1 MRARDLM
8 TSPVICVGLDATV
21 RDVAKLIVEKRISAV
36 PILDGAGKLAG
47 IVTEGDLLRR
57 VESGTENRYSWW
69 VHMLAG
75 SHAVAADYVK
85 SHSVKVSDVM
95 TRDVVTAAPETSV
108 YDIAGLIEEKHVK
121 RIPIL
126 DADGATVGIISRSN
140 IVQLV
145 AGARPWIEVTLA
157 DETIRSDLMS
167 KLKAMPLAHPHHLSI
182 TVSNGIVDIWGGVE
196 SNDERNAIRVA
207 AESQP
212 GVSSVNDHLL
222 EMPIF
227 GT

>member
-1 MRARDLM
+1 
-8 TSPVICVGLDATV
+8 
-21 RDVAKLIVEKRISAV
+21 
-36 PILDGAGKLAG
+36 LDGAGKLAG

-167 KLKAMPLAHPHHLSI
+167 KLKAMPWAHPHHLSI

-207 AESQP
+207 AEAQP

>member
-1 MRARDLM
+1 
-8 TSPVICVGLDATV
+8 
-21 RDVAKLIVEKRISAV
+21 
-36 PILDGAGKLAG
+36 
-47 IVTEGDLLRR
+47 
-57 VESGTENRYSWW
+57 
-69 VHMLAG
+69 
-75 SHAVAADYVK
+75 
-85 SHSVKVSDVM
+85 
-95 TRDVVTAAPETSV
+95 VTAAPETSV

-167 KLKAMPLAHPHHLSI
+167 KLKAMPWAHPHHLSI

-207 AESQP
+207 AEAQP

>member
-1 MRARDLM
+1 MKARDLM
-8 TSPVICVGLDATV
+8 TSPVICVGLSATA

-36 PILDGAGKLAG
+36 PVLDAAGKLVG

-75 SHAVAADYVK
+75 NHAVAADYVK
-85 SHSVKVSDVM
+85 SHSIKVSDIM
-95 TRDVVTAAPETSV
+95 TRDVVTASPETSI
-108 YDIAGLIEEKHVK
+108 YEIAGLIEEKHVK
-121 RIPIL
+121 RIPIV

-145 AGARPWIEVTLA
+145 AGARPRIEVTLA

-167 KLKAMPLAHPHHLSI
+167 KIKTLPWAHPQQLSI

-196 SNDERNAIRVA
+196 SDDERNAIRVV